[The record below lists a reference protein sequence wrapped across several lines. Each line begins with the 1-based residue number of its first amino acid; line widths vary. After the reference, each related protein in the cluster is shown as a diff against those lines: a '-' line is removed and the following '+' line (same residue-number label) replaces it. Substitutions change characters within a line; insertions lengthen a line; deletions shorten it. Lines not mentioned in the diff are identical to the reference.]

1 MSCTPYER
9 LIYATA
15 ISVVKNPADA
25 EEAAQEA
32 VLKAFSNLSGFRGE
46 SKFQHLAC
54 TNHIQRSQN
63 EGTER
68 PFPPLRVG

>member
-1 MSCTPYER
+1 MSVRPYER

-32 VLKAFSNLSGFRGE
+32 VLKAFSNLAAPWE
-46 SKFQHLAC
+46 SKFSTGLYKYV
-54 TNHIQRSQN
+54 QRS
-63 EGTER
+63 
-68 PFPPLRVG
+68 